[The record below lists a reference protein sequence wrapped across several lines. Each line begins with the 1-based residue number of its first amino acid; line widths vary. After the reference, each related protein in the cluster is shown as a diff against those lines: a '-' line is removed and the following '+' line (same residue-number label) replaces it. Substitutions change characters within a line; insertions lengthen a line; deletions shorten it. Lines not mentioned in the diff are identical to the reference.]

1 MKDGAGK
8 LKEDA
13 LELIAAK
20 KLIVY
25 LRWLDLNNTG
35 LMLLGFALELAAGW
49 FAVQYKAG
57 GIAGNIAIGGVACQ
71 VLGITGWYGSPE
83 VENGEVSGGIRTL
96 LFTVRCSQLLCAH
109 HT

>member
-1 MKDGAGK
+1 MKDGADK
-8 LKEDA
+8 LKEEA

-49 FAVQYKAG
+49 FAVQYEAG
-57 GIAGNIAIGGVACQ
+57 GIAGNVAVGGVACQ
-71 VLGITGWYGSPE
+71 ILGIVGWYGSPA
-83 VENGEVSGGIRTL
+83 VVNGQVDGGVRTL
-96 LFTVRCSQLLCAH
+96 LFAVRCSPLLC
-109 HT
+109 TYT